1 MTPFSSPT
9 FWVLFVIFIFVFEKY
24 QNSFSLGPPFG
35 PFWSVKYLSFWRW
48 NLWDRNF
55 VPLDSGNIHIKESKE
70 PGFTFSIELRTK
82 FVWSHGVNDL
92 KNLFDTTDLMIKNCI
107 CGMVDQRTA
116 FSLVSSQDHCQRS
129 SPFRISDTPRAG
141 FERAQNLSSGFV
153 EWSYAVVIIFIIF
166 KYLWR
171 KNFYRYFD
179 FRKIPENIPMG
190 KRWRN

>member
-1 MTPFSSPT
+1 MTPFSSST

-24 QNSFSLGPPFG
+24 QNSFSLGRTFG

-48 NLWDRNF
+48 NLWDQNF

-82 FVWSHGVNDL
+82 FVWSHDVNDL
-92 KNLFDTTDLMIKNCI
+92 KNLFDTTDLMIRNCI
-107 CGMVDQRTA
+107 CGMVDQRT

-179 FRKIPENIPMG
+179 FRKIPGNIPMG